1 VSDDERSEN
10 VMKRVPSPA
19 LVVALVALF
28 FSLAGGAIG
37 AAVVPLAKHALT
49 ADVANNAKKL
59 GGKTPAQIRASL
71 RGAAGPQG
79 IAGPAGPQGAK
90 GDTGATG
97 GPGPQAPQGV
107 QGPKGDKG
115 DKGDVGAGLKI
126 VGTVAAQ
133 GDLPTTGNTTGDAYL
148 IGGNLWVWTGSTWTN
163 AGPVQG
169 PKGDQGNT
177 GPQGIQGVQGP
188 PGTPGTADVTVHT
201 APFALTAGDSEF
213 FTVSCGPGQK
223 AVSGG
228 FSSDG
233 NVYSLDTFST
243 TQDDGWTLYLYD
255 SDPADASGTV
265 EAVCLG

>member
-1 VSDDERSEN
+1 VSGDERSEN

-19 LVVALVALF
+19 LVVAVVALF

-71 RGAAGPQG
+71 RGAAGPRG
-79 IAGPAGPQGAK
+79 VAGPAGPQGAK

-97 GPGPQAPQGV
+97 GPGPQGPQGV

-115 DKGDVGAGLKI
+115 DVGSGLKI

-148 IGGNLWVWTGSTWTN
+148 IGGNLWVWTGGTWTN

-169 PKGDQGNT
+169 PKGDTGNT
-177 GPQGIQGVQGP
+177 GPQGIQGIQGP
-188 PGTPGTADVTVHT
+188 QGTPGTAAVTVHSADFSLDPSGEQFVT
-201 APFALTAGDSEF
+201 A
-213 FTVSCGPGQK
+213 SCGAGQK
-223 AVSGG
+223 AVGGG
-228 FSSDG
+228 FTSDG
-233 NVYSLDTFST
+233 IVGNLDSDATPA
-243 TQDDGWTLYLYD
+243 DDGWTIQLENFD
-255 SDPADASGTV
+255 DTNGANGTV
-265 EAVCLG
+265 DVYCLG